1 VNRIL
6 VIDDDAAIQSLT
18 AKALQARGFQA
29 LTAGDGREGLE
40 IARKYLPD
48 LIICD
53 IQMPELDG
61 YETLAALQRDPL
73 TATIPFVF
81 LTGLSDQTHVRF
93 GMGLGA
99 DDYLTKPFTVN
110 ELMEAVNLRLA
121 KKAAVQRVSERKL
134 DNLRSNIGQALPH
147 ELLTPLN
154 GILGLADLLA
164 DDQAALEPKDVRDF
178 ARNIQI
184 SALRLH
190 RLISNFL
197 LYSEIELIRSDPK
210 RIAELRRTAVTPI
223 KETLV
228 KVAQE
233 RAEAAAR
240 ESDLALEVE
249 DCLAVMGPERFKKLV
264 EELLDNAFKFSRT
277 GTPIRVVA
285 QPRGKQFFLV
295 VHDQGRG
302 MSPEQ
307 IASIGAHMQFERR
320 FYEQQG
326 AGLGLILAKRLT
338 EIYGGDLT
346 IESVPDERT
355 TVQVVLSRPALPH

>member
-1 VNRIL
+1 MSRIL
-6 VIDDDAAIQSLT
+6 VIDDDPATQSLT

-29 LTAGDGREGLE
+29 LTAGDGREGLD
-40 IARKYLPD
+40 IAKRYVPD

-53 IQMPELDG
+53 IQMPEMDG
-61 YETLAALQRDPL
+61 FETLAALQRDPV
-73 TATIPFVF
+73 TSSIPFVF

-134 DNLRSNIGQALPH
+134 DTLRSNIGQALPH

-154 GILGLADLLA
+154 GILGLSDLLA
-164 DDQAALEPKDVRDF
+164 DEQSTLGAEEVRDF

-190 RLISNFL
+190 RLIGNFL
-197 LYSEIELIRSDPK
+197 LYSELELIRSDPK
-210 RIAELRRTAVTPI
+210 RMAELRRSAATPV

-228 KVAQE
+228 RVAQE
-233 RAEAAAR
+233 KAEASAR
-240 ESDLALEVE
+240 EADLVLEVE
-249 DCLAVMGPERFKKLV
+249 DGLVVMGPERFRKLA

-277 GTPIRVVA
+277 GTPVRVVA
-285 QPRGKQFFLV
+285 QACGKQYLV
-295 VHDQGRG
+295 GVHDHGRG
-302 MSPEQ
+302 MTPEQ

-338 EIYGGDLT
+338 EIYGGEMT
-346 IESVPDERT
+346 VESILDERT
-355 TVQVVLSRPALPH
+355 SVQILLARPAFPR

>member
-1 VNRIL
+1 MNRIL

-40 IARKYLPD
+40 VARRYLPD

-53 IQMPELDG
+53 IQMPEMDG
-61 YETLAALQRDPL
+61 FETLAALQRDPL
-73 TATIPFVF
+73 TSTIPFVF
-81 LTGLSDQTHVRF
+81 LTGLSDQAHVRF

-134 DNLRSNIGQALPH
+134 DTLRSNIGQALPH

-154 GILGLADLLA
+154 GILGLSDLLA
-164 DDQAALEPKDVRDF
+164 DEQNPLEPEEVRDF
-178 ARNIQI
+178 ARNIQL

-190 RLISNFL
+190 RLIGNFL
-197 LYSEIELIRSDPK
+197 LYSELELIRSDPK
-210 RIAELRRTAVTPI
+210 RIADLRRSAVTPI

-228 KVAQE
+228 KAAQE
-233 RAEAAAR
+233 KAEASAR
-240 ESDLALEVE
+240 ESDLVLEVE
-249 DCLAVMGPERFKKLV
+249 DCLAVMGPERFKKLA

-277 GTPIRVVA
+277 GTPVRVVA
-285 QPRGKQFFLV
+285 QPLGKQFLLA
-295 VHDQGRG
+295 VHDHGRG
-302 MSPEQ
+302 MTQEQ

-338 EIYGGDLT
+338 EIYGGELT
-346 IESVPDERT
+346 IESIPDERT
-355 TVQVVLSRPALPH
+355 TVQVLLSRPVLPH

>member
-1 VNRIL
+1 MSRIL

-18 AKALQARGFQA
+18 AKALQARGLQA

-53 IQMPELDG
+53 IQMPEMDG
-61 YETLAALQRDPL
+61 YETLAALQQDPL
-73 TATIPFVF
+73 TSAIPFVF

-110 ELMEAVNLRLA
+110 ELMEAVKLRLA

-134 DNLRSNIGQALPH
+134 DNLRSSIGQALPH

-154 GILGLADLLA
+154 GILGLSDLLA
-164 DDQAALEPKDVRDF
+164 DENSTLEPAEVRDF
-178 ARNIQI
+178 AKNIQL

-190 RLISNFL
+190 RLIGNFL

-210 RIAELRRTAVTPI
+210 RIAELRRSAVTPVR
-223 KETLV
+223 ETIAR
-228 KVAQE
+228 VAQE
-233 RAEAAAR
+233 KAEASAR
-240 ESDLALEVE
+240 ESDLVLEIE

-277 GTPIRVVA
+277 GTPVRVA
-285 QPRGKQFFLV
+285 ALPQGKQFVLA
-295 VHDQGRG
+295 VHDHGRG
-302 MSPEQ
+302 MSAEQ

-326 AGLGLILAKRLT
+326 AGLGLILAKRLV
-338 EIYGGDLT
+338 EVYGGELT
-346 IESVPDERT
+346 IESIPGERT
-355 TVQVVLSRPALPH
+355 TVQVTLGRRALPS

>member
-1 VNRIL
+1 MSRIL

-29 LTAGDGREGLE
+29 LTAGDGREGLD

-61 YETLAALQRDPL
+61 YETLAALQQDPL
-73 TATIPFVF
+73 TSAIPFVF
-81 LTGLSDQTHVRF
+81 LTGLSDRADVRF

-110 ELMEAVNLRLA
+110 ELMDAVRLRLA
-121 KKAAVQRVSERKL
+121 KKVAVQRVSERKL

-154 GILGLADLLA
+154 GILGLSGLLA
-164 DDQAALEPKDVRDF
+164 DENATPDADEVRDF
-178 ARNIQI
+178 ARNIQL

-190 RLISNFL
+190 RLIGNFL
-197 LYSEIELIRSDPK
+197 LYSELELIRSDPK
-210 RIAELRRTAVTPI
+210 RMAELRRSAATSV
-223 KETLV
+223 KETIG

-240 ESDLALEVE
+240 ENDLVLEVE
-249 DCLAVMGPERFKKLV
+249 DCLAVMGPERFKRLV

-277 GTPIRVVA
+277 GTPVRVQA
-285 QPRGKQFFLV
+285 GPHGRQFVLA
-295 VHDQGRG
+295 VHDHGRG
-302 MSPEQ
+302 MTAEQ

-338 EIYGGDLT
+338 EIHGGELT
-346 IESVPDERT
+346 IESIPEERT
-355 TVQVVLSRPALPH
+355 TVQIVLARPVLPH